1 MKFYPLFLRQNLD
14 CIIFLLFLLNQSGTG
29 IRKKLFQGMKIYSLF
44 LSGLV
49 LLFFTATCSSVPKK
63 DTIEATGI
71 IEQQGMTSYQYGT
84 HTLTG
89 PDTFYALKSET
100 IDLDLYLGEEVSIT
114 GRKVEG
120 YPLEGGPVFL
130 NVLEVE

>member
-1 MKFYPLFLRQNLD
+1 
-14 CIIFLLFLLNQSGTG
+14 
-29 IRKKLFQGMKIYSLF
+29 MKIYSLF

-49 LLFFTATCSSVPKK
+49 LLFFTATCSSVSPE
-63 DTIEATGI
+63 DTVEATGI

-89 PDTFYALKSET
+89 DETFYALKSDAV
-100 IDLDLYLGEEVSIT
+100 DLDLYLGEEVTVT
-114 GRKVEG
+114 GEKVEG